1 MIVSCSGCGVK
12 LKIDETKVKEGGSKL
27 KCPKCATIFTV
38 YKPEAPSEAQIQPAP
53 SPPPR
58 QPQAPPAPV
67 MQERPPMPPA
77 KQEEK
82 PASQAPAWQLNRQK
96 IVVAHDGESVRVLI
110 KGLLD
115 EAGYETITASEGVEA
130 MIAIEREK
138 PFMVILDVALPR
150 IYGFEICDRLKN
162 SAESKDIKLILI
174 ASIYDK
180 TRYKREPMS
189 LYGADDYIEKHHIQ
203 DCIVDKVRRV
213 ASLQDVPGFKSAARE
228 EEFCSPP
235 PSEEMPVRMKQA
247 EAMRTDEIRVAP
259 APPAAAPQ
267 SAASVDPQLVEAAR
281 RFSRI
286 IFSDIALYNQGA
298 IEEGVRNGNLRELLA
313 AELKEGRDLYNGRV
327 SEEVRATMDYF
338 DDELEKFIEKKKS
351 MLELGG

>member
-1 MIVSCSGCGVK
+1 MIVSCSGCGVN
-12 LKIDETKVKEGGSKL
+12 LKIDETKIKDGGSKL

-38 YKPEAPSEAQIQPAP
+38 YKPEAPAVAPPPPPAP
-53 SPPPR
+53 
-58 QPQAPPAPV
+58 QPQPAPV
-67 MQERPPMPPA
+67 MQDRPPMPPPQA
-77 KQEEK
+77 EEK
-82 PASQAPAWQLNRQK
+82 PRAKAPAWQLDRQK

-115 EAGYETITASEGVEA
+115 EAGYETITVSEGVEA
-130 MIAIEREK
+130 IVAIEREK

-162 SAESKDIKLILI
+162 SGESKDIKIILI

-180 TRYKREPMS
+180 TKYKREPMS
-189 LYGADDYIEKHHIQ
+189 LYGANDYIEKHHIQ
-203 DCIVDKVRRV
+203 DCIVDKVRRL
-213 ASLQDVPGFKSAARE
+213 ASMQDAPGLKSAVRE

-247 EAMRTDEIRVAP
+247 EEMRKDEIRMAPPPVAP
-259 APPAAAPQ
+259 QPTV
-267 SAASVDPQLVEAAR
+267 SADPQLVEAAR
-281 RFSRI
+281 RFARI

-298 IEEGVRNGNLRELLA
+298 IEEGVRNGNLRALLA

-327 SEEVRATMDYF
+327 SEEVRASMDYF

>member
-12 LKIDETKVKEGGSKL
+12 LKIDESKIKDGGSKL
-27 KCPKCATIFTV
+27 KCPKCTTIFTV
-38 YKPEAPSEAQIQPAP
+38 YKPEAPVEVPSQPT
-53 SPPPR
+53 PPPYQQ

-67 MQERPPMPPA
+67 MQERPPMQPA
-77 KQEEK
+77 KPEEK
-82 PASQAPAWQLNRQK
+82 TAGHAPAWQLDRQK
-96 IVVAHDGESVRVLI
+96 IVVAHDGESVRVLV

-115 EAGYETITASEGVEA
+115 EAGYETVTASEGIEA
-130 MIAIEREK
+130 MVAIEREK

-162 SAESKDIKLILI
+162 SAESKDIKIILI

-213 ASLQDVPGFKSAARE
+213 ASLHDAPALKSAVRE

-259 APPAAAPQ
+259 APPPAVSQPAV
-267 SAASVDPQLVEAAR
+267 SADSQLVEAAR
-281 RFSRI
+281 RFARI

-298 IEEGVRNGNLRELLA
+298 IEDGVRNGNLRELLA

-327 SEEVRATMDYF
+327 SDEVRASMDYF

-351 MLELGG
+351 MLELG

>member
-1 MIVSCSGCGVK
+1 
-12 LKIDETKVKEGGSKL
+12 
-27 KCPKCATIFTV
+27 
-38 YKPEAPSEAQIQPAP
+38 
-53 SPPPR
+53 
-58 QPQAPPAPV
+58 
-67 MQERPPMPPA
+67 MQERPPMPQARP
-77 KQEEK
+77 EEK
-82 PASQAPAWQLNRQK
+82 PVTQAPAWQLNRQK

-115 EAGYETITASEGVEA
+115 EAGYETITASEGIEA

-162 SAESKDIKLILI
+162 NAESKDIKIILI

-213 ASLQDVPGFKSAARE
+213 SNLHDVPGFKSTARE

-235 PSEEMPVRMKQA
+235 PSEEVPVRMKQA
-247 EAMRTDEIRVAP
+247 EEMRTEEMRVAP
-259 APPAAAPQ
+259 APTPATPPPAAEPQ
-267 SAASVDPQLVEAAR
+267 PTVSADPQLVEAAR

-286 IFSDIALYNQGA
+286 IFSDIALYNQAA

-338 DDELEKFIEKKKS
+338 DDELNKFIEKKKS